1 MGTLSYTSFLWK
13 SDNDHGIHSPFMFRF
28 VSKAFY
34 ARGPRLSAKEHR
46 SQNMQLRYPAAEVLY
61 RVFNYI
67 RPAKSFVMGSEAD
80 AITDILR
87 YAGEENKIKLWF
99 FSPMAPI
106 PGGTDFAV
114 VADNEKEALL
124 ASFEKVVS
132 NSNNDTVCIIPNIH
146 ATPQLEA
153 AWQAVQQHPKVT
165 VTVDAY
171 HLGLVF
177 FRREQVQQHFLV
189 RPSKSFFRDALLGLR
204 NGYGLLG

>member
-1 MGTLSYTSFLWK
+1 MSTLSYTQFLWK
-13 SDNDHGIHSPFMFRF
+13 SVDDHGIHSPFLFRF

-34 ARGPRLSAKEHR
+34 AKGARLSKKEYHT
-46 SQNMQLRYPAAEVLY
+46 QNMQTGYPQAELMY
-61 RVFNYI
+61 RIFNYL
-67 RPAKSFVMGSEAD
+67 RPAKSFVIGNEAD
-80 AITDILR
+80 RVTEMLR

-99 FSPMAPI
+99 FSPLAPI

-124 ASFEKVVS
+124 ASFEKIVS
-132 NSNNDTVCIIPNIH
+132 NSHNDTVCIIPGIH
-146 ATPQLEA
+146 SNLQMEEA
-153 AWQAVQQHPKVT
+153 WKAILNHPKVT

-177 FRREQVQQHFLV
+177 FRREQVQQHFMV
-189 RPSKSFFRDALLGLR
+189 RTSKSFFRDAVIGLK

>member
-1 MGTLSYTSFLWK
+1 MSTLSYTSFLWK

-34 ARGPRLSAKEHR
+34 AKGPRLSGKEHS
-46 SQNMQLRYPAAEVLY
+46 SQNMKLSYPAAELLY

-67 RPAKSFVMGSEAD
+67 RPAKSFVIGSEAD
-80 AITDILR
+80 ALTDILR

-132 NSNNDTVCIIPNIH
+132 NSNNDTVCIILNIH
-146 ATPQLEA
+146 TTPQLEA

-165 VTVDAY
+165 VTLDAY

-177 FRREQVQQHFLV
+177 FRREQVLQHFLV
-189 RPSKSFFRDALLGLR
+189 RPSKSFFRDALLGLH